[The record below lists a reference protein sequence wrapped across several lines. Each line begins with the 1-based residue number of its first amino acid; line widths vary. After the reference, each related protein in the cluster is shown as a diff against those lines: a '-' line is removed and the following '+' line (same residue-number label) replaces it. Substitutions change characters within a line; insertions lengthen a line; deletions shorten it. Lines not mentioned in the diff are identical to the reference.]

1 MPCPAPPAGRHKLR
15 GARRAL
21 VPARPAGPVTVA
33 RRVSGRGSIMVAK
46 QKIHVGMI
54 HASKTV
60 TVTGDSD
67 HFTITDG
74 EEAIAVVPRT
84 TAREIN
90 RYKAYA
96 TQRSRSGEQHFGPR
110 R

>member
-1 MPCPAPPAGRHKLR
+1 
-15 GARRAL
+15 
-21 VPARPAGPVTVA
+21 
-33 RRVSGRGSIMVAK
+33 
-46 QKIHVGMI
+46 MI

-60 TVTGDSD
+60 TVGSD

-74 EEAIAVVPRT
+74 EETITVAPRT
-84 TAREIN
+84 TTREIN

-96 TQRSRSGEQHFGPR
+96 TKRSRSGQQHLGPR

>member
-1 MPCPAPPAGRHKLR
+1 
-15 GARRAL
+15 
-21 VPARPAGPVTVA
+21 VTVS
-33 RRVSGRGSIMVAK
+33 RRLSCRGSIMVAT

-60 TVTGDSD
+60 TADSG

-74 EEAIAVVPRT
+74 GKTITVVPRT
-84 TAREIN
+84 TTRQIS